1 MYKEHLYFKCRQ
13 FISENVIFT
22 IYVPS
27 FVRKCFVP
35 VTLGTLILPPAP
47 INWNKWQN
55 LKPSDCHK
63 SHHFPGLI
71 SGSRNTCTSTSSN
84 ICTGCTKNKRVTLKS
99 CKKWWLTKINWLISV
114 INHHQQ
120 VLMIDDDFMMWWC
133 EWFGHYHNWKL
144 CYVKLWPN
152 TWSTL
157 LSKESFGN

>member
-1 MYKEHLYFKCRQ
+1 MYVKNIY
-13 FISENVIFT
+13 ISNVGNLFEENVIFT

-99 CKKWWLTKINWLISV
+99 RKKWWLTKINWLILV
-114 INHHQQ
+114 INHHRQ
-120 VLMIDDDFMMWWC
+120 VLMIDDDFMMLWWMV
-133 EWFGHYHNWKL
+133 WYFVSYGITYRL
-144 CYVKLWPN
+144 AIRVV
-152 TWSTL
+152 
-157 LSKESFGN
+157 